1 MAKLR
6 PPQGKIAFFTDEQ
19 REKLHQWIRENLTYR
34 EIKARVQSEFGVS
47 IGESSL
53 CAYYRLHS
61 FEIFKHPCKA
71 LDLENASIDI
81 RAVSLAPGA
90 EIQIR
95 LQNGWI
101 ALRAVRP
108 APPVLAALLKEE
120 ELAA

>member
-1 MAKLR
+1 MAKPR
-6 PPQGKIAFFTDEQ
+6 PPQSKMAALPAEQ
-19 REKLHQWIRENLTYR
+19 LEKVHEWFRENLTYR

-53 CAYYRLHS
+53 CDYYRLHS
-61 FEIFKHPCKA
+61 FEIFKRPCKA
-71 LDLENASIDI
+71 IDLEDSSIDI
-81 RAVSLAPGA
+81 RAVSLAPGS